1 MNRVSLYFTGQ
12 RQVSVNEEELPKTVD
27 AGVLVQTL
35 FSAISPGT
43 ESLIYRGEFPE
54 GMQADENIPSLSAK
68 FSYPFK
74 YGYSVIGQVVAV
86 GKEVDSRWKGRLV
99 FAFQP
104 HESHFIAD
112 PETLIL
118 VPEDISPEDSVFLPN
133 METAVNF
140 LMDGSPL
147 IGEYVAVFGQGIVGL
162 FTTNLL
168 AQFPLAKL
176 VTLDRYLLRRQAS
189 HELGAHVCLD
199 PGDEDLEE
207 QMKEH
212 LPNGADLAYEISGSP
227 SALDQALV
235 TTGFAGRVVIG
246 SWYGSKR
253 ASLDLG
259 WHFHRSR
266 IRLICSQVTSIAPG
280 FSGRWTKGRRF
291 DVAWEMIRRLKPSR
305 FITHRFPIQQAAEA
319 YQLLDK
325 NPEKTIQIL
334 LTYHE

>member
-1 MNRVSLYFTGQ
+1 MNRLSLYFTGQ
-12 RQVSVNEEELPKTVD
+12 RQISLNEEELPMKGND
-27 AGVLVQTL
+27 GVLVQTL

-54 GMQADENIPSLSAK
+54 EMPADANIPSLSSE
-68 FSYPFK
+68 FTYPFK
-74 YGYSVIGQVVAV
+74 YGYSVVGQVVAF
-86 GKEVDSRWKGRLV
+86 GKEVDSRWKDRLV

-118 VPEDISPEDSVFLPN
+118 IPEDISPEDGVFLSN

-140 LMDGSPL
+140 LMDGSPQ
-147 IGEYVAVFGQGIVGL
+147 IGENVVVFGQGIVGL
-162 FTTNLL
+162 LTTSLL

-176 VTLDRYLLRRQAS
+176 VTLDRYTLRRRVS
-189 HELGAHVCLD
+189 HELGAHICLD
-199 PGDEDLEE
+199 PGDEGLEK
-207 QMKEH
+207 QIREH

-227 SALDQALV
+227 SALDQALIA
-235 TTGFAGRVVIG
+235 TGFAGRVVIG

-253 ASLDLG
+253 SSLDLG
-259 WHFHRSR
+259 RHFHRSR
-266 IRLICSQVTSIAPG
+266 IRLICSQVSSIAPE

-291 DVAWEMIRRLKPSR
+291 DIAWEMIRRLKPSR

-319 YQLLDK
+319 YQLLDQ

-334 LTYHE
+334 LTYH